1 MDRLLPFSGLV
12 ARDRSPGRCCE
23 APVVP
28 DLSPE
33 QAVDLAAVAK
43 AFADPTRIRI
53 VDAVR
58 KSAPAALCQ
67 CELTPLFEMSQPA
80 LAKHLKVLVGA
91 GVLGSEKD
99 GIWTYYYELPKA
111 RKELSEWLS

>member
-1 MDRLLPFSGLV
+1 MERLLPVSGLV
-12 ARDRSPGRCCE
+12 TRDRAPGCCD

-28 DLSPE
+28 DLGDDR
-33 QAVDLAAVAK
+33 AVELSAIAK
-43 AFADPTRIRI
+43 AFADPTRMRI

-58 KSAPAALCQ
+58 KSAPAPLCQ
-67 CELTPLFEMSQPA
+67 CELTPLFDMSQPA

-99 GIWTYYYELPKA
+99 GIWTYYYELPEA
-111 RKELSEWLS
+111 RKELAEWLS

>member
-1 MDRLLPFSGLV
+1 MDRLLPVSGLV
-12 ARDRSPGRCCE
+12 ARDRAPGQCRE

-28 DLSPE
+28 DLTVE
-33 QAVDLAAVAK
+33 QAADLAAVAK
-43 AFADPTRIRI
+43 AFADPTRMRI

-58 KSAPAALCQ
+58 KSAPAPLCQ
-67 CELTPLFEMSQPA
+67 CELIPLFEMSQPA

-99 GIWTYYYELPKA
+99 RIWTYYYELPDA
-111 RKELSEWLS
+111 RKALCE